1 MSTCA
6 RGGSLAFT
14 PAFLFWANPQKDSHP
29 GSGGRAQRRINA
41 RRKLETGAVVGVL
54 DMVLASSL
62 SERHPKQSLSSS
74 ISGPPVTK
82 TDVLLASARPTQK
95 SGCQQTSWMG
105 LISPWSRFWTRLDP
119 AKPSTHVPE
128 GAPAEAEANR
138 WPLWPA
144 TACPGPRGGQHGSSR
159 PATGMLPLDRNPSR
173 LG

>member
-1 MSTCA
+1 
-6 RGGSLAFT
+6 
-14 PAFLFWANPQKDSHP
+14 
-29 GSGGRAQRRINA
+29 
-41 RRKLETGAVVGVL
+41 
-54 DMVLASSL
+54 MVLASSL
-62 SERHPKQSLSSS
+62 SVRHPKQSLSSS

-138 WPLWPA
+138 WPLWSA
-144 TACPGPRGGQHGSSR
+144 TACQGRARGEGANTAAPGLRPGCCPSTATHHDWVDAIWPPPHRAHPSSTLGLTPILAPPCRVDPGS
-159 PATGMLPLDRNPSR
+159 GIVCINLPILGRLNP
-173 LG
+173 

>member
-6 RGGSLAFT
+6 RGGGLDFT
-14 PAFLFWANPQKDSHP
+14 PGFCFGLTPKRQPP
-29 GSGGRAQRRINA
+29 GRGPRAVLQRRINA
-41 RRKLETGAVVGVL
+41 KRKLETGAGFGVL

-62 SERHPKQSLSSS
+62 ASVIRNKVFQVKDEAS

-82 TDVLLASARPTQK
+82 TDILLASARPTQK

-105 LISPWSRFWTRLDP
+105 LISRWPRFWTRLDP

-138 WPLWPA
+138 
-144 TACPGPRGGQHGSSR
+144 
-159 PATGMLPLDRNPSR
+159 
-173 LG
+173 